1 MSEKSDMRKFKV
13 ESVLVVAILVICVA
27 LMVPSIVVDALAG
40 IFHEGWFPVR
50 SIVLILLGGCC
61 MWLVYRIVKQ
71 DRRFRTKTFSEI
83 LDDMIGATMWKQLL
97 ALLCLS
103 VVAFLF
109 SWALMDVMTLDD
121 ASNAD
126 LSGHQTFWLTICY
139 FFDPGNLNLTPH
151 AEPGLQGGIS
161 LIVAILGMTLLT
173 GLFISTF
180 TNVIDRRVGKVRAGE
195 VTYRGIRGHSV
206 VIGYCD
212 LTESVIRGLL
222 EGVDDAKVIML
233 TNHDIEDV
241 RKSLYRLLKSKEYD
255 GRVVLYSGDYRM
267 DENLQRLNLPVTKSV
282 YILGDDEMQ
291 SRDYENLA
299 TAQRVS
305 NICAASEEDL
315 NMDEPVPLYV
325 RMDRMPSFSTLQRLD
340 IDENFFSKKV
350 YFRPFN
356 YYEHWTRMLW
366 TKRKVEI
373 YDVSGKKRLIS
384 YPSLFFDRT
393 AEGQKRYVHLV
404 VSGFSEMG
412 MAVTLQAIR
421 LAHYGNNK
429 NDNSLQTRITVV
441 DPNMEE
447 LKASFMSQF
456 RHLEQIYDLNLD
468 FRNCRL
474 EDIDEELKE
483 WSKDKQQM
491 LTIAVCLGDADAAMS
506 QALSLP
512 LEVYYQ
518 YDRNSEELPRVL
530 VRQKSLSGVWQ
541 MLENRKHEELIDKQ
555 DDIKAYRK
563 GKYNKYHHVYPF
575 GMMVS
580 GFYPNDM
587 DDLKACL
594 VHIDYEDTWVYG
606 DKDETEKITIANLYA
621 MVKKDQKGTVV
632 QDGRGCISK
641 MASATGKYQMGES
654 LSN

>member
-1 MSEKSDMRKFKV
+1 
-13 ESVLVVAILVICVA
+13 
-27 LMVPSIVVDALAG
+27 
-40 IFHEGWFPVR
+40 
-50 SIVLILLGGCC
+50 
-61 MWLVYRIVKQ
+61 
-71 DRRFRTKTFSEI
+71 
-83 LDDMIGATMWKQLL
+83 
-97 ALLCLS
+97 
-103 VVAFLF
+103 
-109 SWALMDVMTLDD
+109 
-121 ASNAD
+121 
-126 LSGHQTFWLTICY
+126 
-139 FFDPGNLNLTPH
+139 
-151 AEPGLQGGIS
+151 
-161 LIVAILGMTLLT
+161 MTLLT

-180 TNVIDRRVGKVRAGE
+180 TNVIDRRVAKVRAGE
-195 VTYRGIRGHSV
+195 VTYKGISGHSV
-206 VIGYCD
+206 VIGYCN

-222 EGVDDAKVIML
+222 EGDVDAKVIML
-233 TNHDIEDV
+233 TNHDVEDV
-241 RKSLYRLLKSKEYD
+241 RKSLYRLLNSKEYD
-255 GRVVLYSGDYRM
+255 GRIVLYSGNYRM
-267 DENLQRLNLPVTKSV
+267 DENLQRLNLPVTKSI

-315 NMDEPVPLYV
+315 KSDEPVPLYV

-373 YDVSGKKRLIS
+373 YDVAGKKRLIS
-384 YPSLFFDRT
+384 YPSLFFDKT

-412 MAVTLQAIR
+412 MAVTLQTIR

-429 NDNSLQTRITVV
+429 KDNSLRTRITVV
-441 DPNMEE
+441 DPNMDE
-447 LKASFMSQF
+447 LRASFMAQF
-456 RHLEQIYDLNLD
+456 RHLEQIYDLNVD

-491 LTIAVCLGDADAAMS
+491 LTIAVCLGDANAAMS

-518 YDRNSEELPRVL
+518 YDRNSDELPRVL

-555 DDIKAYRK
+555 DDFKSYRK
-563 GKYNKYHHVYPF
+563 GKYNKYRHVYPF
-575 GMMVS
+575 G
-580 GFYPNDM
+580 
-587 DDLKACL
+587 
-594 VHIDYEDTWVYG
+594 I
-606 DKDETEKITIANLYA
+606 IT
-621 MVKKDQKGTVV
+621 V
-632 QDGRGCISK
+632 R
-641 MASATGKYQMGES
+641 
-654 LSN
+654 